1 MIRRTFGAFA
11 LLLLAL
17 PLRAQLVGHLPEAS
31 PYVDVTGRHLIG
43 AQLGF
48 YIAGSDPAGVALG
61 SGLALIG
68 RYEYEVA
75 GPLVLL
81 GRVAYAPG
89 LERTVKDPLFAGP
102 ARFAGTRKESLVMF
116 DVGMALSL
124 TGEKAWRGLAPRVYG
139 NLGMVGSTNSGYDV
153 GGYRFGPKFMPNYGV
168 AVRGARP
175 GNWEWYADLNHV
187 FWRMQYPSSY
197 TTDGATVQPSIIGD
211 SKTNP
216 WSGNLMLTVGITRVW
231 GR

>member
-1 MIRRTFGAFA
+1 MIRRTLGALA

-17 PLRAQLVGHLPEAS
+17 PLRAQLVGHLPAES
-31 PYVDVTGRHLIG
+31 PFEDVTGRHLLG

-48 YIAGSDPAGVALG
+48 FVAGSDPAGVAPG

-68 RYEYEVA
+68 RYEFAVP

-81 GRVAYAPG
+81 ARVAYAPG
-89 LERTVKDPLFAGP
+89 LERTVKDPLLTGA
-102 ARFAGTRKESLVMF
+102 ARNVGTRQESLVMF

-139 NLGMVGSTNSGYDV
+139 NLGMVGSTNSGFDV

-168 AVRGARP
+168 AVRGVRA
-175 GNWEWYADLNHV
+175 GKWEWYADLNHV
-187 FWRMQYPSSY
+187 FWRMQYPGSY
-197 TTDGATVQPSIIGD
+197 TDDGATVQPSIIGTG
-211 SKTNP
+211 KTNP